1 MNNKL
6 YDAAMARA
14 IADKQTAM
22 STLEVYFNNPVAIGE
37 HPDFAT
43 EIDKYIDILSNALD
57 KINALNHYHREIS
70 LDSETQVE

>member
-6 YDAAMARA
+6 YDAAMART

-43 EIDKYIDILSNALD
+43 EIDKYVDLLANAIDR
-57 KINALNHYHREIS
+57 INALNHYNKEIS
-70 LDSETQVE
+70 LDS

>member
-14 IADKQTAM
+14 IAEKQTAM

-43 EIDKYIDILSNALD
+43 EIDKYVDLLANAIDR
-57 KINALNHYHREIS
+57 INALNHYNKEIS
-70 LDSETQVE
+70 LDS